1 MQSYLTHEVIVMIN
15 WDDDDDGENLI
26 FLEYLTIFKALICS
40 GNIQNNSLL
49 HANIMLLLVSLLHNI
64 SINVEVR

>member
-26 FLEYLTIFKALICS
+26 FLEYLTIFKAL
-40 GNIQNNSLL
+40 
-49 HANIMLLLVSLLHNI
+49 MFW
-64 SINVEVR
+64 